1 MTTISFTEPYAHAFV
16 RDYPNEAAGWVDG
29 AYERRV
35 ATVADVPADAY
46 SADGLRFTVRRLAE
60 ESEALN
66 GDPNTIARTSYFLG
80 TAITVPA
87 PSKGYRLVADVYGTD
102 EITRTFRAI
111 VNGQDVAQFTLRPG
125 QRRGIAFDVQLTKR
139 DIELTFVPVEG
150 RDDATT
156 GWGVITLA
164 SLSYDELA
172 ANRHDSP
179 NIFIAAD
186 STVQTYFD
194 EEAPQAGWGEYLY
207 WFLYR
212 DHAGAYEHDVASTV
226 PQARVFRGD
235 GPTIHNRALGGRGL
249 RSYLNEHRFHKLL
262 DSLAPNDVV
271 LIQFGINDESK
282 TRPMRYIPLDEYAE
296 WLDRYV
302 VSIADRGA
310 RPVLVTAIPQYPKG
324 RGMDCGKALDPY
336 AEVTRKY
343 AAEHDVPLIDL
354 RRLAGEYLAKLPAE
368 NVDAVFLR
376 ASALQYPRH
385 LDGIGDIV
393 HIGFT
398 GAKAYARLVAEELAS
413 LYPEFTF
420 HDEEPG
426 EPEPVANLTAS
437 GVTGLIGAEVE
448 LTWDASP
455 HANYYVVEKASAEGR
470 LYSREVIVKPEFH
483 DLPLPGQSRH
493 VVYTV
498 TAWRDDVAAKSRQI
512 AVTIPASDDICAIIE
527 D

>member
-1 MTTISFTEPYAHAFV
+1 MTTITFTEPYEHAFV
-16 RDYPNEAAGWVDG
+16 RDYPDEAAGWVDG

-46 SADGLRFTVRRLAE
+46 GPDGLRFTTRRLSE

-66 GDPNTIARTSYFLG
+66 GDPNTIARTSYFIG
-80 TAITVPA
+80 TAVTVPA
-87 PSKGYRLVADVYGTD
+87 PSKGYHLVADVLGSD
-102 EITRTFRAI
+102 EIGRTFRAI
-111 VNGQDVAQFTLRPG
+111 VNGQDVAQFTLLPG
-125 QRRGIAFDVQLTKR
+125 QRREIGFDVQLTKR

-150 RDDATT
+150 DDDATT
-156 GWGVITLA
+156 GRGALTLA
-164 SLSYDELA
+164 SLSYEELA
-172 ANRHDSP
+172 ARRASSP

-212 DHAGAYEHDVASTV
+212 GHAGTYEHDAASTV

-262 DSLAPNDVV
+262 GSLAPNDVV

-282 TRPMRYIPLDEYAE
+282 TRPMRYIPLDEYAS

-302 VSIADRGA
+302 VSVADRGA
-310 RPVLVTAIPQYPKG
+310 RPVLVTAIPQYPQG
-324 RGMDCGKALDPY
+324 AGVAVGEALDPY
-336 AEVTRKY
+336 AEVTRRY

-354 RRLAGEYLAKLPAE
+354 RRLAGEYLASLPAE

-385 LDGIGDIV
+385 LDGIQDIV

-398 GAKAYARLVAEELAS
+398 GAKAYARLVAGQLAR

-420 HDEEPG
+420 HDEEEG
-426 EPEPVANLTAS
+426 APEPVANLTAA
-437 GVTGLIGAEVE
+437 GVTGLIGAEVD

-455 HANYYVVEKASAEGR
+455 HANYYVVEKSNAEGR
-470 LYSREVIVKPEFH
+470 LYSREVIVKPGFH

-493 VVYTV
+493 VVYKV
-498 TAWRDDVAAKSRQI
+498 TAWRDAVAAESRQI
-512 AVTIPASDDICAIIE
+512 KVTIPASDDICAIIE